1 MKINPLFLE
10 NYINTLRVKFFDYF
24 ALISKEKFQ
33 RNKSVGSNMH
43 LPFIKNISKTE
54 KYQKII
60 EKIKSLKINDELKDK
75 QNKSKNTA
83 SFLNE
88 IISSSSYQNLISQI
102 NQFKKKKV
110 KQKKSKKNIKKVSLK
125 KKEADSDNFQNIISQ
140 INQFKFLSF
149 LKLQKR
155 DFIKNLIPKS
165 KIKNQLFEELK
176 KFRFFNKDSLVKPK
190 NKKFDQKIGMIF
202 YSDHNLIFISLNI
215 NLNNRI
221 KINGLTEIPIPG
233 NVIGD
238 SLVEDSNEL
247 ANIAL
252 DSINLLDLNTAPILV
267 VISSSFFNIHTFKA
281 SDLKQISLS
290 DRKVQ
295 SKSPYLP
302 DNTLVDFL
310 RMSDPQISNGF
321 VRTTYSQKD
330 FIKGW
335 TDTLEMI
342 DLPII
347 GLVPT
352 APLIFDAITKTIVE
366 EKTILI
372 DIESTVTT
380 LLIGG
385 ASGELNS
392 HKLPFGS
399 SLYVSSNL
407 KDSGKNYFDRV
418 SNSIKIIM
426 NNNNEKPPLNIFVM
440 GSGLDNLI
448 NSEFHLP
455 KGFKSIN
462 ELKLSEFSYSPKT
475 MQIHE
480 LLSDSIDSRIF
491 SLASILTLCV

>member
-1 MKINPLFLE
+1 MKIDPLFLE
-10 NYINTLRVKFFDYF
+10 KYINSLRGKLFDYF
-24 ALISKEKFQ
+24 AVFSVAKFQ
-33 RNKSVGSNMH
+33 RNKSKGSNKP
-43 LPFIKNISKTE
+43 LPFLKNISKTE

-60 EKIKSLKINDELKDK
+60 EKIKNLKINDELKAK
-75 QNKSKNTA
+75 PNKSKNKA

-88 IISSSSYQNLISQI
+88 IIISSSYQNLISQI
-102 NQFKKKKV
+102 NKFKKKKV
-110 KQKKSKKNIKKVSLK
+110 KQKKSNKNNKKVSLK
-125 KKEADSDNFQNIISQ
+125 KKITDNGNSQNIISQ
-140 INQFKFLSF
+140 INQFKFVSF
-149 LKLQKR
+149 LKFQKS
-155 DFIKNLIPKS
+155 DFIKNLIPKY
-165 KIKNQLFEELK
+165 KINNQLFEELK
-176 KFRFFNKDSLVKPK
+176 KFNFFNKDSLVKPN
-190 NKKFDQKIGMIF
+190 NKKFDQKIGIVF
-202 YSDHNLIFISLNI
+202 YSDHNLIFMSLTI

-252 DSINLLDLNTAPILV
+252 DSINLLDLNDAPLLIVL
-267 VISSSFFNIHTFKA
+267 SSSFFNIHTFKA

-310 RMSDPQISNGF
+310 RMSDPQISSGF

-342 DLPII
+342 DLSVI
-347 GLVPT
+347 GLVPA
-352 APLIFDAITKTIVE
+352 APLIFDAITKTIAE

-385 ASGELNS
+385 ELGELNS

-399 SLYVSSNL
+399 SLYVSPNL

-426 NNNNEKPPLNIFVM
+426 NNNNEKLPLNIFVM
-440 GSGLDNLI
+440 GSGLDNLV

-455 KGFKSIN
+455 KGFKSIA
-462 ELKLSEFSYSPKT
+462 ELKLSDYSYSPKT

-480 LLSDSIDSRIF
+480 LLSNSIDSRIF